1 MRVLFFFVLVTQFTF
16 SQITVQ
22 SIWKSGEFRSAG
34 VSGFRSMNDG
44 MHFTRITE
52 KDGKISITKHKITDS
67 NSEGEVLVTAND
79 LTLDGRQLDVNEYEF
94 NSDESKILV
103 MTNMESIYRRSY
115 NAVHYLLD
123 LKTKKLEA
131 LDSEHSPQ
139 TLVEYSPD
147 GTKVSFIHKNDL
159 FIKDLKTGRV
169 RKMTFDGKSNKV
181 INGTTDWVYEEE
193 FAITKAYD
201 WSPDSKK
208 IAFLKFNEKKVK
220 EFTMTYYNNE
230 LYPELYTFKYP
241 KAGEDNSKVTAHV
254 MDIKSGRISPINLGE
269 YEYIPRLTWSN
280 TSNKLIL
287 QTLNRHQNLLR
298 YHLYDAT
305 AKKPS
310 IRVIYEERSSA
321 YVEIDNNLTVLK
333 DDNSILRTSESD
345 GYNHIYRL
353 SFDGTMTQ
361 ITKGSW
367 DVIDLY
373 GIDNSNEFIYYSS
386 AENGAISKSI
396 YRIRIN
402 GSEKMILSEKNGY
415 SDAEFTNGM
424 LYFVKNHSDANTP
437 PIFSLCD
444 NMGKEISILED
455 NKKLGETLK
464 KYQLGKKEFL
474 TFDMGTHQLNGWMIK
489 PANFDPS
496 KKYPVYMT
504 VYGGPGHNEV
514 TDSWDGADYMYHQ
527 LLAEK
532 GYIIVSVDPRGTMYR
547 GADFKKSTYLQL
559 GKLEIEDVI
568 NTAKKLQQMPY
579 VASDRIGIQG
589 WSYGGFMSSLAITKG
604 ADQFKMA
611 IAVAPV
617 TNWKFYDNIY
627 TERFMRT
634 PKENESG
641 YNDNSPINFVNQL
654 KGKYLL
660 IHGSGDD
667 NVHYQNTMEMINA
680 MVKADKQ
687 FDLFIYP
694 NRNHGIYGGNT
705 RNHLFTMM
713 LNYTLE
719 NL

>member
-1 MRVLFFFVLVTQFTF
+1 MRILCVLLFLSQFTF
-16 SQITVQ
+16 GQITVE
-22 SIWKSGEFRSAG
+22 SIWKTGEFRTAG

-44 MHFTRITE
+44 IHFTKISE
-52 KDGKISITKHKITDS
+52 KDGKVTITMHKITDS
-67 NSEGEVLVTAND
+67 NGEGKVLVSAD
-79 LTLDGRQLDVNEYEF
+79 ELTLNGQPIDIQEYEF
-94 NSDESKILV
+94 NSDESKILI
-103 MTNMESIYRRSY
+103 MTKMESIYRRSY
-115 NAVHYLLD
+115 VAVHYLLD
-123 LKTKKLEA
+123 LKTKKIEP
-131 LDSEHSPQ
+131 LDSDRSPQ
-139 TLVEYSPD
+139 TLAEYSPD
-147 GTKVSFIHKNDL
+147 GTKVSFIYKNDL
-159 FIKDLKTGRV
+159 FVKDLQSGKV
-169 RKMTFDGKSNKV
+169 RKLTYDGKTNKV

-193 FAITKAYD
+193 FGITKAYD

-220 EFTMTYYNNE
+220 EFSLTYYNNE
-230 LYPELYTFKYP
+230 LYPEQYTFKYP
-241 KAGEDNSKVTAHV
+241 KAGEDNSKVSAHV
-254 MDIKSGRISPINLGE
+254 LDIKSGKLSTIALGE

-305 AKKPS
+305 SKKPT
-310 IRVIYEERSSA
+310 VNVFYEERSSA

-333 DDNSILRTSESD
+333 DDNSLLRTSEAD
-345 GYNHIYRL
+345 GFNHIYRL
-353 SFDGTMTQ
+353 GFDGTMTQ

-367 DVIDLY
+367 DVIELY
-373 GIDNSNEFIYYSS
+373 GIDNENEYIYYSS
-386 AENGAISKSI
+386 AENSAITKILS
-396 YRIRIN
+396 RIRIN
-402 GSEKMILSEKNGY
+402 GNDKALLSETSGY
-415 SDAEFTNGM
+415 NDAEFTSGM
-424 LYFVKNHSDANTP
+424 RYFVKTHSDANTP
-437 PIFSLCD
+437 PVYSLCD
-444 NMGKEISILED
+444 NTGKEIAVLED
-455 NKKLGETLK
+455 NKKLREKLN
-464 KYQLGKKEFL
+464 KYELGKKEFM
-474 TFDMGTHQLNGWMIK
+474 TFDLGTHQLNGWMIK
-489 PANFDPS
+489 PKNFDPS

-514 TDSWDGADYMYHQ
+514 TDSWDGSDYMYHQ
-527 LLAEK
+527 LLTQR

-547 GADFKKSTYLQL
+547 GAEFKKSTYLQL
-559 GKLEIEDVI
+559 GKLETEDII
-568 NTAKKLQQMPY
+568 NTAKELQEMPFI
-579 VASDRIGIQG
+579 AADRIGIQG

-634 PKENESG
+634 PAENESG
-641 YNDNSPINFVNQL
+641 YNDNSPINFVNKL

-680 MVKADKQ
+680 LVKADKQ

-713 LNYTLE
+713 LNYTVE